1 MSDRRSRDLNPDA
14 LAAQI
19 RTALGDRTEGFP
31 RAVTEDARS
40 PNLLPEIEADDI
52 FVRDIDPRGSNVR
65 ARMDMT
71 ELHQLA
77 ASLKQHGMLE
87 PVVVQALPKTRG
99 YRYRL
104 IAGFRRVAAARL
116 VPLTVVPA
124 RIIRRELSET
134 EVQELQLTENLQREA
149 MSMHD
154 IVASIDRLRAAGL
167 TQQQVADRLGFSL
180 GKVRLYLQL
189 GDVMRQNKAL
199 SLYVDQG
206 LIGIT
211 HFQAAVELLTKARR
225 KIGAVVDTPAL
236 REEVLAQAE
245 ELFTAML
252 NRLVAQKRLTAK
264 TISTEVA
271 RLLALSG
278 VEEPPAPR
286 DATEARSLPPQAV
299 LSSFERLDVTRL
311 ALDELERVV
320 AVGQVQVKAAK
331 ARLRVL
337 QKG

>member
-1 MSDRRSRDLNPDA
+1 MADHHSRELNADA

-19 RTALGDRTEGFP
+19 RTALEVSVDGVP
-31 RAVTEDARS
+31 EDSEEESRR
-40 PNLLPEIEADDI
+40 PNLRSEIEAADI
-52 FVRDIDPRGSNVR
+52 YVRDIDPRGSNVR
-65 ARMDMT
+65 SRIDLG

-116 VPLTVVPA
+116 VPLAVVPA

-134 EVQELQLTENLQREA
+134 EVQKLQLTENLQREA
-149 MSMHD
+149 ISVHD
-154 IVASIDRLRAAGL
+154 IVASIDRLRAAGF
-167 TQQQVADRLGFSL
+167 TQQQVAERLGFSL

-199 SLYVDQG
+199 AQYVDQG

-225 KIGAVVDTPAL
+225 KIGATVDTPAL
-236 REEVLAQAE
+236 REEVLERAE

-252 NRLVAQKRLTAK
+252 HRLVEQKRLTAK

-278 VEEPPAPR
+278 VEEPAAAPG
-286 DATEARSLPPQAV
+286 ATEARTLPPQAV
-299 LSSFERLDVTRL
+299 LSSIERLDVTRL

-320 AVGQVQVKAAK
+320 TVGQAQVKAAK

-337 QKG
+337 QRG